1 MTSHI
6 VDIEQFSIADRE
18 RFCEKVTKLLP
29 PEPVRDYSSTS
40 NLDEIERLIK
50 KKDWD
55 SAVKKAKN
63 LLESGKGTLVEWQ
76 LLLEI
81 LGDEREFSR
90 LVELSKYLEA
100 NESRL
105 TSWAPIFGDEYKED
119 FQFLIHNIGSILAEE
134 GDPEYALHCFQIFL
148 NRMKMSAEEE
158 EYVSLFLSMIHAR
171 LGNDKEAMKYWRN
184 AQNGDIPDELK
195 KKARDILEKRG

>member
-29 PEPVRDYSSTS
+29 PEPVRDYTPKSH
-40 NLDEIERLIK
+40 LDEIERLIRK
-50 KKDWD
+50 KEWD
-55 SAVKKAKN
+55 VAAETVKI
-63 LLESGKGTLVEWQ
+63 LLQSDKGTLVEWQ
-76 LLLEI
+76 LLLEE

-105 TSWAPIFGDEYKED
+105 TSWVPIFGDEYKED
-119 FQFLIHNIGSILAEE
+119 FQFLIYNIGAILAEE
-134 GDPEYALHCFQIFL
+134 GDPEYALHCFRVFL
-148 NRMKMSAEEE
+148 ERMKISVEEE
-158 EYVSLFLSMIHAR
+158 EYVSLFLTMIQAR
-171 LGNDKEAMKYWRN
+171 LGNEEEAMKHWKI
-184 AQNGDIPDELK
+184 AQKGNISKVLK
-195 KKARDILEKRG
+195 EKARDILEKRG